1 MDRCQVGCSFGPMPS
16 SRVLARIIPVVVIL
30 IVAALQLRR
39 DPAPGSK
46 AVPSAPA
53 GSNAALLAAAAAHA
67 SGVEVEAYGR
77 VSRLLPDDNEGSR
90 HQRFLV
96 RIGDRLTILVAYNR
110 DLAPRIPVQAGDS
123 VTLRGEY
130 IWNERGGMMHWT
142 HHDPAGRHEPGWVEY
157 EGRRYD

>member
-1 MDRCQVGCSFGPMPS
+1 MPS

-30 IVAALQLRR
+30 IVAALQFRR
-39 DPAPGSK
+39 DPSPSPQPPPRAPQ
-46 AVPSAPA
+46 ASAESRRPA
-53 GSNAALLAAAAAHA
+53 PVGSNAALLAAAAAHE
-67 SGVEVEAYGR
+67 SSVEVEAYGR

-157 EGRRYD
+157 RGKRYE